1 VRATEPSCTGREQ
14 LPDDHRFNVEKL
26 THLFSIP
33 TVAGKT
39 ITSGEADD
47 TDYDDDEMGGAAD
60 EDGEDGEDG
69 VGLFGGAGGFNRDY
83 VSSSPTDDYE
93 CADGVGPMEVDDD
106 IDDIPAGWDPSE
118 SGGDGAI
125 AELGGAS
132 KPAPAGALKL
142 IGNVRQVNKIHIGYA
157 QKAKVMDVKKL
168 KQRLWTEIE
177 EQAVVVR
184 GRSSPEPGADV
195 EHSEADPAAAAGHE
209 QGGAVIPAEAQTL
222 KKLWADV
229 PGKVDRK
236 MADNLSV
243 PIMFVCLLYL
253 ANDKELRIDSV
264 PLMNDLI
271 IQQKFVEDD
280 GDGDVNADANAN
292 ANANANADGIV
303 A

>member
-1 VRATEPSCTGREQ
+1 
-14 LPDDHRFNVEKL
+14 
-26 THLFSIP
+26 
-33 TVAGKT
+33 VAGKT

-60 EDGEDGEDG
+60 DDDDDD
-69 VGLFGGAGGFNRDY
+69 VGMFGGAGGFNRDY

-93 CADGVGPMEVDDD
+93 CGDGVGPMEGDDD
-106 IDDIPAGWDPSE
+106 IDDIPAGFDPSE
-118 SGGDGAI
+118 CGGEGGI
-125 AELGGAS
+125 AELGGAT
-132 KPAPAGALKL
+132 KPAPTGALKL

-177 EQAVVVR
+177 EQAVAVR
-184 GRSSPEPGADV
+184 GRSSPEPGADQ
-195 EHSEADPAAAAGHE
+195 AAAAGHE

-264 PLMNDLI
+264 PLMNDLV

-280 GDGDVNADANAN
+280 GGANADA
-292 ANANANADGIV
+292 DGIAV
-303 A
+303 